1 MRPFLTI
8 ILVLFLSTMLTAQEP
23 FPSELTPNFFEG
35 GLGVTWIDGVSY
47 TTISLTPEFTFGKF
61 GLGLRIEL
69 LFNNQDNFKFRTT
82 GWDDAAAIARAIRYV
97 RYGHKG
103 NPFYARIGSIPSATI
118 GHGFIMWHY
127 SNEAYYDQR
136 KFGAVLD
143 VDFNHVGFETGVN
156 DLESL
161 EIYAGRLYVRPIYF
175 LEIPILSNLEL
186 GGSYVADRNPDG
198 DEDTKDELVE
208 WGLDVGLPLVKTEL
222 FKTILYFDYAKFKD
236 YGEGKAAGVNFGFPN
251 VLNVFSLDAKIERRW
266 IGDQFIPNYF
276 NTLYELERR
285 LPPPQDKRSLLAITP
300 KSKGIFGELSGHIAN
315 MLRLVGSYQYQ
326 DGVPYSGLL
335 HLEAR
340 LMDLVPNVRL
350 IAYYDKTNIEK
361 FKDVR
366 TLDIYSQAVAE
377 LGYVTYGILMISL
390 RYRWNFIEVT
400 PGVYKPQER
409 FEPRVSLV
417 YDF

>member
-1 MRPFLTI
+1 MRLILTL

-23 FPSELTPNFFEG
+23 FPNELTPNFFEG

-69 LFNNQDNFKFRTT
+69 LFNNQDNFKFRTR

-156 DLESL
+156 DLGSL

-208 WGLDVGLPLVKTEL
+208 WGLDVGLPLVKTEI

-236 YGEGKAAGVNFGFPN
+236 
-251 VLNVFSLDAKIERRW
+251 
-266 IGDQFIPNYF
+266 
-276 NTLYELERR
+276 
-285 LPPPQDKRSLLAITP
+285 
-300 KSKGIFGELSGHIAN
+300 
-315 MLRLVGSYQYQ
+315 
-326 DGVPYSGLL
+326 
-335 HLEAR
+335 
-340 LMDLVPNVRL
+340 
-350 IAYYDKTNIEK
+350 
-361 FKDVR
+361 
-366 TLDIYSQAVAE
+366 
-377 LGYVTYGILMISL
+377 
-390 RYRWNFIEVT
+390 
-400 PGVYKPQER
+400 
-409 FEPRVSLV
+409 
-417 YDF
+417 